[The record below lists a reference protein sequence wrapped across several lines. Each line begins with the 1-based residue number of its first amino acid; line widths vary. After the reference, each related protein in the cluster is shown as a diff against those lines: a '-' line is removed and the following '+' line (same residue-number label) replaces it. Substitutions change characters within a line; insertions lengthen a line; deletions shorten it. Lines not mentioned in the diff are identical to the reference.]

1 MFYGGE
7 KTRRD
12 IFGSSVALAAAGL
25 VASPTYA
32 WAQGDDF
39 SSEGQFKGRMTVPV
53 SIAGGRPL
61 RFMVDCAANSSVIA
75 ADLLAETPHVVA
87 GDLMMHTLIG
97 AEITPSVMVADFRSG
112 GLAVA
117 RTRVAVGTREG
128 LDGLDGLIGSELLAD
143 KRILLNF
150 GTRPQMRIQHASGV
164 GVGRRGRLGPA
175 TLLVAPTNRRFRDLV
190 MIEALMGTAPARA
203 VIDSGADISI
213 INRAAA
219 HAGRARPL
227 TTLSGQTSANV
238 QSPTGRSA
246 VAELALLPALNFNG
260 FGVYRLPVL
269 VGDFHVFERWG
280 LADRPTALLG
290 VDVLS
295 LFEMVAIDLHRREFS
310 VQVGQRSSPITAL

>member
-7 KTRRD
+7 KTRREV
-12 IFGSSVALAAAGL
+12 FGSSIALAATGL
-25 VASPTYA
+25 IAAPGHA
-32 WAQGDDF
+32 WAQGEDF
-39 SSEGQFKGRMTVPV
+39 GSTDQFKGRMTVPV

-75 ADLLAETPHVVA
+75 ADLLTQTPHVDA
-87 GDLMMHTLIG
+87 GDVTMHTLIG
-97 AEITPSVMVADFRSG
+97 AEVTPSIVVSDLRSG

-117 RTRVAVGTREG
+117 RTRLAVGTREG
-128 LDGLDGLIGSELLAD
+128 LDGLDGLIGSELLND

-150 GTRPQMRIQHASGV
+150 GTRPQMRIQHASSM

-190 MIEALMGTAPARA
+190 MIEALVGAAPARA

-219 HAGRARPL
+219 RTGRVQRL
-227 TTLSGQTSANV
+227 TTLSGQTNANV
-238 QSPTGRSA
+238 RSPTGRS
-246 VAELALLPALNFNG
+246 VTAELALLPALNFNG

-280 LADRPTALLG
+280 LSEQPAALLG